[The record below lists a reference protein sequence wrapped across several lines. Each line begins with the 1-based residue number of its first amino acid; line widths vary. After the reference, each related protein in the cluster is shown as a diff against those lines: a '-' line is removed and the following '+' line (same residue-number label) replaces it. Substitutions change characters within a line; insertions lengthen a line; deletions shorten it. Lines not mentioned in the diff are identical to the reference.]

1 MGKAGIIYI
10 MTTSVNGL
18 IKIGKT
24 DNFKARMTNLMQNGY
39 WNVSGLQPYFAVKVK
54 NYDEKEK
61 LIHTIFSKSQVS
73 TSELFALDK
82 KVAKELL
89 ESFEGEQVFPDTSRP
104 TTPVINPPKKEKFTF
119 AMLDIP
125 VNSSL
130 VYILDDSITCTT
142 VDTKNMV
149 RYNGVEYTLS
159 GLVSFLKGGGSWQG
173 SAYFSFEGEKLID
186 RRDRMGK

>member
-1 MGKAGIIYI
+1 MGKSGIIYI

-39 WNVSGLQPYFAVKVK
+39 WNVSGLQPYYAVKVK

-82 KVAKELL
+82 KVAKDLL
-89 ESFEGEQVFPDTSRP
+89 ESFEGEQVFPESGKP
-104 TTPVINPPKKEKFTF
+104 PVITPPKKEKFTF

-125 VNSSL
+125 VGSVL
-130 VYILDDSITCTT
+130 KYVQDDSIQCTT
-142 VDTKNMV
+142 VDSKNTV
-149 RYNGVEYTLS
+149 RYNGTEYTLS
-159 GLVSFLKGGGSWQG
+159 GLVSFLKRGGSWQG
-173 SAYFSFEGEKLID
+173 SAYFTCDDEKLVD
-186 RRDRMGK
+186 RRDRMRK